1 MKIKCEL
8 KQWLVQGLSAGES
21 PEQALEDEAREQLA
35 VGTLNSLLSTLNS
48 REANI
53 LRLRFGLNS
62 ERRELPRSEIAA
74 AYGLTGERIRQIE
87 EAALL
92 KLSKPWRRKVL
103 EQASQDLM

>member
-1 MKIKCEL
+1 MVL
-8 KQWLVQGLSAGES
+8 QSLNAGES
-21 PEQALEDEAREQLA
+21 PEEALEEEAQQQLA
-35 VGTLNSLLSTLNS
+35 AGTLNSILSTLQA

-74 AYGLTGERIRQIE
+74 AYGLSGERIRQIE

-92 KLSKPWRRKVL
+92 KLSKPWRRQFL
-103 EQASQDLM
+103 EQATADLV